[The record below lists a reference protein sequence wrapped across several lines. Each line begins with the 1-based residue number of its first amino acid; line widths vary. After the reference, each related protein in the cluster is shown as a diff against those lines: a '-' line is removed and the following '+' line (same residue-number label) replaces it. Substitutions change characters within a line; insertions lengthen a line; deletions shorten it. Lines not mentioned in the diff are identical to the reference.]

1 MSYEKQPSCPAFV
14 GQNYVAETP
23 AVAIT
28 INNLEDIRCVRE
40 ARLADWERSTAFRRR
55 ASGRTVLPVRRK
67 G

>member
-40 ARLADWERSTAFRRR
+40 AII
-55 ASGRTVLPVRRK
+55 
-67 G
+67 